1 MQITTDEY
9 IYYKNGLFKINRTLI
24 FSWIIMIVLS
34 FIAIIINRK
43 IKKKSVNDKDISII
57 QAVSELVISFIEN
70 QVKDGTSIGVNI
82 IFPFVATLFLF
93 IIFSNLISL
102 IPFCY
107 SPTGSLSTTVALSLI
122 TFIFAICFGIK
133 EKGLRY
139 FKKYFEPVFIMAP
152 INIIGDIAKVAS
164 MSIRLYG
171 NVVSSSVIIM
181 ILSEIMFLSV
191 GFPILI
197 NILGM
202 ISGVIQAY
210 IFSTLA
216 IMLMSLNN

>member
-1 MQITTDEY
+1 MQITTDEH
-9 IYYKNGLFKINRTLI
+9 IFYKNGFFKVNQTILFSWVVMVILTLI
-24 FSWIIMIVLS
+24 
-34 FIAIIINRK
+34 AILINRK
-43 IKKKSVNDKDISII
+43 IKKKAINDKNISVL
-57 QAVSELVISFIEN
+57 QAAMELVMDFIEN
-70 QVKDGTSIGVNI
+70 QIKSGTSVGVNT

-93 IIFSNLISL
+93 IVFSNLISL

-107 SPTGSLSTTVALSLI
+107 SPTGSLSTTLALSLV
-122 TFIFAICFGIK
+122 TFIFAIANGIR
-133 EKGLRY
+133 EKGLKY

-152 INIIGDIAKVAS
+152 MNIVGDVSKVAS

-171 NVVSSSVIIM
+171 NVTSSSVIIA

-197 NILGM
+197 NILSM

>member
-9 IYYKNGLFKINRTLI
+9 IYYKNGFFKINRTLI
-24 FSWIIMIVLS
+24 FSWIVMIILS
-34 FIAIIINRK
+34 FVAIIINRK

-139 FKKYFEPVFIMAP
+139 FKKYFEPVFIMALM
-152 INIIGDIAKVAS
+152 NIIGDIAKVAS

>member
-9 IYYKNGLFKINRTLI
+9 IYYKNGFFKINRTLI
-24 FSWIIMIVLS
+24 FSWIVMIILS
-34 FIAIIINRK
+34 FVAIIINRK

-107 SPTGSLSTTVALSLI
+107 SPTGSLSTTVALSII

-152 INIIGDIAKVAS
+152 MNIIGDIAKVAS

>member
-24 FSWIIMIVLS
+24 FSWIVMIVLS

-70 QVKDGTSIGVNI
+70 QVKDGISIGVNI

-216 IMLMSLNN
+216 IMLMSLND

>member
-9 IYYKNGLFKINRTLI
+9 IYYKNSFFKINQTLL
-24 FSWIIMIVLS
+24 FSWIVMIILIT
-34 FIAIIINRK
+34 IAIIINRK
-43 IKKKSVNDKDISII
+43 IKRKNINDKNIPKI
-57 QAVSELVISFIEN
+57 QVISELIINFIEN
-70 QVKDGTSIGVNI
+70 QVKGNTTIGVNI

-93 IIFSNLISL
+93 IIFSNLISI
-102 IPFCY
+102 IPYYY
-107 SPTGSLSTTVALSLI
+107 SPTGSLSTTLALSLI
-122 TFIFAICFGIK
+122 TFTFAICFGIK
-133 EKGLRY
+133 EKGIKY

-152 INIIGDIAKVAS
+152 INIIGDIAKIAS

-171 NVVSSSVIIM
+171 NVISSSIVIM
-181 ILSEIMFLSV
+181 ILTEITFLSV

-197 NILGM
+197 NILGI

>member
-139 FKKYFEPVFIMAP
+139 FKKYFKPVFIMAP
-152 INIIGDIAKVAS
+152 MNIIGDIAKVAS

-171 NVVSSSVIIM
+171 NVVSSSVIII

-191 GFPILI
+191 SFPILI

-210 IFSTLA
+210 IF
-216 IMLMSLNN
+216 